1 MIKMKYPLGGF
12 LRAIDYLSVMKKFL
26 NVLLVFTLSL
36 LAGFTAN
43 AVVTSDNLM
52 GNKNFS
58 WTLDDNGVL
67 TITGTGDMPNA
78 TDKNLPFKDYRKNV
92 KSIVIT
98 GDITSIGDYVFYE
111 MGNVTGLTITAP
123 IKHTGKYSFAHCT
136 MLSSINFSNSEALD
150 TIGEASFANCS
161 SLPHINLPANVTT
174 IEDFAFM
181 YCTGATQLTLGD
193 KVKTI
198 GNYSFLYC
206 SKLPNVLFH
215 NSVTTIGESAFTYC
229 SSLEWVTFG
238 TGVNSIGDMA
248 FAGCTGLKRVNSFNP
263 VPPTMNCDY
272 DSTCDKNV
280 GGLNVFDKNTYDT
293 ARLRVTGG
301 YVNTYKAAEGWKHF
315 KKSEIFTSV
324 DAITSNALKVYANN
338 GEIIVEGAEA
348 ADVVELYGINGQL
361 LYRGTKKS
369 ITAPST
375 GVFIVKAADKSFK
388 TLVN

>member
-1 MIKMKYPLGGF
+1 MYLLSLYLHVLQLMRL
-12 LRAIDYLSVMKKFL
+12 LRA
-26 NVLLVFTLSL
+26 
-36 LAGFTAN
+36 
-43 AVVTSDNLM
+43 
-52 GNKNFS
+52 NFWAAAFP

-78 TDKNLPFKDYRKNV
+78 TESKLPFPSLRKQIT
-92 KSIVIT
+92 SIVIS

-111 MGNVTGLTITAP
+111 LGEVTELTITAP
-123 IKHTGKYSFAHCT
+123 IEHTGNYSFAQCSK
-136 MLSSINFSNSEALD
+136 LSTINFTNSDSLH
-150 TIGEASFANCS
+150 TIGEASFAAT
-161 SLPHINLPANVTT
+161 NLSKIIIPENVTT
-174 IEDFAFM
+174 IGDHAFM
-181 YCTGATQLTLGD
+181 GCMSATQLTIGEKVTTIGD
-193 KVKTI
+193 YAFAYCMSATQLTIGEKVKTI
-198 GNYSFLYC
+198 GKSSFEGC
-206 SKLPNVLFH
+206 FSLPNALFPDA
-215 NSVTTIGESAFTYC
+215 VTTIGESAFAGC
-229 SSLEWVTFG
+229 SSLEWISLG
-238 TGVNSIGDMA
+238 TSVNSIGDKA

-293 ARLRVTGG
+293 ARLHVTGG

-375 GVFIVKAADKSFK
+375 GVFIVKAAGKSFK

>member
-1 MIKMKYPLGGF
+1 MRL
-12 LRAIDYLSVMKKFL
+12 LRA
-26 NVLLVFTLSL
+26 
-36 LAGFTAN
+36 
-43 AVVTSDNLM
+43 
-52 GNKNFS
+52 NFWAAAFP

-78 TDKNLPFKDYRKNV
+78 TESKLPFPSLRKQIT
-92 KSIVIT
+92 SIVIS

-111 MGNVTGLTITAP
+111 LGEVTELTVTAP
-123 IKHTGKYSFAHCT
+123 IEHTGNYSFAQCSK
-136 MLSSINFSNSEALD
+136 LSTINFTNSDSLH
-150 TIGEASFANCS
+150 TIGEASFAAT
-161 SLPHINLPANVTT
+161 NLSKIIIPENVTT
-174 IEDFAFM
+174 IGDHAFM
-181 YCTGATQLTLGD
+181 GCMSATQLTIGE

-198 GNYSFLYC
+198 GKSSFEGC
-206 SKLPNVLFH
+206 FSLPNALFPDA
-215 NSVTTIGESAFTYC
+215 VTTIGESAFAGC
-229 SSLEWVTFG
+229 SSLEWISLG
-238 TGVNSIGDMA
+238 TSVNSIGDKA

-375 GVFIVKAADKSFK
+375 GVFIVKAPGQSFK

>member
-26 NVLLVFTLSL
+26 NVLLVFSLSL
-36 LAGFTAN
+36 LACFTAN

-58 WTLDDNGVL
+58 WTLDDNGVF
-67 TITGTGDMPNA
+67 TIKGSGEMPNA
-78 TDKNLPFKDYRKNV
+78 TDKNLPFKDYKKNV

-111 MGNVTGLTITAP
+111 MGNVTELTITAP

-280 GGLNVFDKNTYDT
+280 GNLNVFDKNTYDT
-293 ARLRVTGG
+293 ARLRVARG
-301 YVNTYKAAEGWKHF
+301 YVETYKVADGWKHF
-315 KKSEIFTSV
+315 KNSEIFTSV

-375 GVFIVKAADKSFK
+375 GVFIVKAAGKSFK

>member
-1 MIKMKYPLGGF
+1 M
-12 LRAIDYLSVMKKFL
+12 RAIDYLSVMKKFL

-198 GNYSFLYC
+198 GKSSFEGC
-206 SKLPNVLFH
+206 FSLPNALFPDA
-215 NSVTTIGESAFTYC
+215 VTTIGESAFAGC
-229 SSLEWVTFG
+229 SSLEWISLG
-238 TGVNSIGDMA
+238 TSVNSIGDKA

-375 GVFIVKAADKSFK
+375 GVFIVKAAGKSFK

>member
-1 MIKMKYPLGGF
+1 MRL
-12 LRAIDYLSVMKKFL
+12 LRA
-26 NVLLVFTLSL
+26 
-36 LAGFTAN
+36 
-43 AVVTSDNLM
+43 
-52 GNKNFS
+52 NFWAAAFP

-78 TDKNLPFKDYRKNV
+78 TESKLPFPSLRKQIT
-92 KSIVIT
+92 SIVIS

-111 MGNVTGLTITAP
+111 LGEVTELTITAP
-123 IKHTGKYSFAHCT
+123 IEHTGNYSFAQCSK
-136 MLSSINFSNSEALD
+136 LSTINFTNSDSLH
-150 TIGEASFANCS
+150 TIGEASFAAT
-161 SLPHINLPANVTT
+161 NLSKIIIPENVTT
-174 IEDFAFM
+174 IGDHAFM
-181 YCTGATQLTLGD
+181 GCMSATQLTIGE

-198 GNYSFLYC
+198 GKSSFEGC
-206 SKLPNVLFH
+206 FSLPNALFPDA
-215 NSVTTIGESAFTYC
+215 VTTIGESAFAGC
-229 SSLEWVTFG
+229 SSLEWISLG
-238 TGVNSIGDMA
+238 TSVNSIGDKA

-375 GVFIVKAADKSFK
+375 GVFIVKAAGKSFK
-388 TLVN
+388 TLVNLSPQKYDINSAPASSPIRCRRGWFFLAR